1 MHRTPAHTIGCGVV
15 RLIKFKHFRKVAHFC
30 IVNRWLSSQFTMLS
44 AAVVGIVGLISVVTR
59 LDASLSG
66 FALSFAATITFD
78 VSYLC
83 YLSMASNC

>member
-1 MHRTPAHTIGCGVV
+1 MLTCI
-15 RLIKFKHFRKVAHFC
+15 I

-44 AAVVGIVGLISVVTR
+44 SAVVGIVGLIAVVTH

-78 VSYLC
+78 VSYQLGLPC
-83 YLSMASNC
+83 SYL